1 MNNIFHDRTIGE
13 RLLIYVW
20 DNGCFYKDN
29 LRTKDGRKI
38 KIINKGQCNEESGAD
53 FHNAEVM
60 IDGELYK
67 GDVEIHL
74 RSSDWRAHHHDRD
87 SKYNNT
93 ILHVALWDSGISLL
107 TKKQNGERIPTLIL
121 HNYLDRSINKLWKDI
136 EVKNIK
142 AKCNNILEP
151 PALMSVLDKLG
162 MERFSNKAKK
172 FEEVIDEENK
182 DQIIYEGIMTALGY
196 SRNKHQFLELAN
208 KVSINMLIGK
218 NSEEIQAILFGVS
231 GLLPTKLRYFNK
243 ETKEYIK
250 RIKALW
256 HSNSSLF
263 IQRMSYD
270 QWEFFRVRPDNFP
283 TRRMAGISYILSNGN
298 SLVEMFITALKDN
311 EKILEILMPRSNG
324 YWAFYYTFG
333 SKKQKEMPYLIGRD
347 RANDILVNVIFPFL
361 LAYSKYLKDKN
372 LQDFIMKK
380 YLSFDKLQDNKIT
393 KYFTDQVFNK
403 KEDYISKINSAVR
416 QQGLIALYKLF
427 CINKACDIC
436 PIVKT

>member
-1 MNNIFHDRTIGE
+1 MNNIFHDRTIDE

-29 LRTKDGRKI
+29 LRTKDGREI

-53 FHNAEVM
+53 FHNAEIM
-60 IDGELYK
+60 INGKLYK

-74 RSSDWRAHHHDRD
+74 RSSDWRAHHHDRN

-107 TKKQNGERIPTLIL
+107 TKKQNGEHIPTLIL
-121 HNYLDRSINKLWKDI
+121 HDYLDRSINRLWKDI
-136 EVKNIK
+136 EGKNIK
-142 AKCNNILEP
+142 GKCNNILEP
-151 PALMSVLDKLG
+151 PALMRVLDKLG
-162 MERFSNKAKK
+162 MERFSNKAKT
-172 FEEVIDEENK
+172 FEEVINEENK
-182 DQIIYEGIMTALGY
+182 DQILYEGIMTALGY

-218 NSEEIQAILFGVS
+218 NPEEIQAILFGVS
-231 GLLPTKLRYFNK
+231 GLLPTKIRYFNK

-250 RIKALW
+250 KIKALW

-270 QWEFFRVRPDNFP
+270 RWEFFRVRPDNFP
-283 TRRMAGISYILSNGN
+283 TRRIAGISYILNNCN
-298 SLVEMFITALKDN
+298 SLVEMFIPALKDN

-347 RANDILVNVIFPFL
+347 RANDILVNVILPFL

-380 YLSFDKLQDNKIT
+380 YSSFNKLQDNKIT
-393 KYFTDQVFNK
+393 KYFADRVFNK
-403 KEDYISKINSAVR
+403 KENYISKINSAVR